1 MSKIDKLV
9 AEFAEQKAQFQAK
22 VKEEFNL
29 LFAEFFEQNP
39 EVNYIGWRQY
49 TPYFNDGSPCTFSCY
64 AYIAFATN
72 AKEYGVIQYGQY
84 TGDDEENVWVD
95 DPDYGGHNHELVPE
109 SVTENMENLRHQL
122 SQIPDD
128 FFLEVFGDHVVVYAT
143 RDGFEVEEFEHD

>member
-9 AEFAEQKAQFQAK
+9 ADYEEARLQFQTK
-22 VKEEFNL
+22 MKKEFSL

-49 TPYFNDGSPCTFSCY
+49 TPYFNDGSPCTFRCY
-64 AYIAFATN
+64 ACIAFATN
-72 AKEYGVIQYGQY
+72 AKEYDVIKYGQY

-95 DPDYGGHNHELVPE
+95 DPDYGGHNDEIVPK
-109 SVTENMENLRHQL
+109 SVAENMKKLRNQL
-122 SQIPDD
+122 GQIPDE
-128 FFLEVFGDHVVVYAT
+128 FYQELYGDHVVVYAT